1 MYYSSLLTC
10 STVFP
15 TEYYRFMPLLGTN
28 RRLIQLDTGETHVH
42 IPCYLSLGQLFSD
55 TIKSVIL
62 QWWIQDGAFG
72 VNAPPTHLVKEPA
85 MLLIKI
91 ATKLCQAKISL
102 STYETMHILL
112 ALITNSLTTKANQ
125 SQTSCQIVTQHLCAY

>member
-1 MYYSSLLTC
+1 
-10 STVFP
+10 
-15 TEYYRFMPLLGTN
+15 MPLLVTN

-62 QWWIQDGAFG
+62 QWRIQDGAFG
-72 VNAPPTHLVKEPA
+72 VNAPPPPPPPHLVKEPA

-102 STYETMHILL
+102 STYETMYILL

-125 SQTSCQIVTQHLCAY
+125 SQTSCQIVTQHLCVY